1 MDADLVQMQK
11 KLADYQNALF
21 KEVRITQIHANLHWF
36 SLSLSAVATGILD
49 SQYLELHELQDES
62 NPEFVVEVV
71 YLFLADSEKL
81 LDDLSRD
88 LTQQNVEFEKAQA
101 QAQKMKGSSCS
112 IGAPRIKNACI
123 EFQKFCQEKNIR
135 GCLRYLQQMKQEF
148 DLVKS
153 KLKALFAL
161 EQNVVAAGGSIPKM
175 QPIDLI
181 D

>member
-21 KEVRITQIHANLHWF
+21 KE
-36 SLSLSAVATGILD
+36 GILD

-81 LDDLSRD
+81 LDDLSGD
-88 LTQQNVEFEKAQA
+88 L
-101 QAQKMKGSSCS
+101 

-161 EQNVVAAGGSIPKM
+161 EQNVVAAGGLIPKM

>member
-21 KEVRITQIHANLHWF
+21 KE
-36 SLSLSAVATGILD
+36 GILD

-81 LDDLSRD
+81 LDDLSGD
-88 LTQQNVEFEKAQA
+88 LTQQN
-101 QAQKMKGSSCS
+101 KMKGSSCS

-161 EQNVVAAGGSIPKM
+161 EQNVVAAGGLIPKM

>member
-11 KLADYQNALF
+11 KLADYKNALF
-21 KEVRITQIHANLHWF
+21 KE
-36 SLSLSAVATGILD
+36 GILD

-81 LDDLSRD
+81 LDDLSID
-88 LTQQNVEFEKAQA
+88 LTQQNVDFKKAQA

-112 IGAPRIKNACI
+112 IGAPRVRNACKA
-123 EFQKFCQEKNIR
+123 FQDFCLEENI
-135 GCLRYLQQMKQEF
+135 QF
-148 DLVKS
+148 VLVKS

-161 EQNVVAAGGSIPKM
+161 EQEVVAAGGSIPKM